1 MELQEDNTAMHSQL
15 TQMES
20 RKGKTAELNE
30 KIRKLEHD
38 NKNLEANLSTAESQ
52 KSKIQDLKLEA
63 ERRNESLRRE
73 IDILG

>member
-1 MELQEDNTAMHSQL
+1 MHSQL

-20 RKGKTAELNE
+20 KKGKSAELNE

-38 NKNLEANLSTAESQ
+38 NKNLEANLSSTESQ
-52 KSKIQDLKLEA
+52 KSKLQDLKLDA